1 MLKHIIDTINVL
13 DNFIKSFMLIIE
25 TISLPIRIRLV
36 HQVYDT
42 TVVLDDHFGFEVAEF
57 DVVDSLLE
65 PLDFKITLLIRTK
78 GHRAAEESWSG

>member
-65 PLDFKITLLIRTK
+65 PLYFKITFLIRTK